1 MTNEPEITINSKV
14 TVKINGEH
22 KNLQIVGSAD
32 IDPKN
37 GRISF
42 LSQLG
47 EKMLGKKNNDEF
59 EMTLPNGKKMV
70 CQILNIEN

>member
-22 KNLQIVGSAD
+22 KNLQIVLSY

-42 LSQLG
+42 LSPLG

-59 EMTLPNGKKMV
+59 EMTLPNGKKIV